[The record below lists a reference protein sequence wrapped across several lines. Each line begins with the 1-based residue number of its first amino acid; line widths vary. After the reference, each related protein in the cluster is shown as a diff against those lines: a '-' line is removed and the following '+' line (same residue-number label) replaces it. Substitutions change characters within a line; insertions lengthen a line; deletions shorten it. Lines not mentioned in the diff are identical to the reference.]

1 MSPFLGPFLLG
12 FASCG
17 ALLFILAL
25 GIWLGANIVAKKAA
39 KDVEA
44 IAKKD

>member
-17 ALLFILAL
+17 TLLIVLAA
-25 GIWLGANIVAKKAA
+25 GIWIGANIVAKKKATP
-39 KDVEA
+39 EG
-44 IAKKD
+44 